1 MLRRV
6 LLVLGIAGL
15 VAAGICVLARAYG
28 AALYFLIQGLAL
40 TLGILLER
48 WRYVHKVTRSKG
60 RWQSTGE
67 RFVDPTSGKLT
78 EVYYN
83 PDTGERD
90 YQEQGPAR

>member
-48 WRYVHKVTRSKG
+48 WRYVRNVNRRKG

-90 YQEQGPAR
+90 YQEQDQAH